1 MAEPRF
7 AKREIIAIEKIGDTF
22 TVSVLT
28 PPSGI
33 WRETGQRSTFKSGL
47 EAQRAAA
54 LLINSTGASILMDLE
69 AAVARA
75 EEERCA

>member
-1 MAEPRF
+1 MANPRF
-7 AKREIIAIEKIGDTF
+7 ANREIIAIEKIGDIF

-33 WRETGQRSTFKSGL
+33 WRETGQRSSFKSGL

-75 EEERCA
+75 EEDHGA